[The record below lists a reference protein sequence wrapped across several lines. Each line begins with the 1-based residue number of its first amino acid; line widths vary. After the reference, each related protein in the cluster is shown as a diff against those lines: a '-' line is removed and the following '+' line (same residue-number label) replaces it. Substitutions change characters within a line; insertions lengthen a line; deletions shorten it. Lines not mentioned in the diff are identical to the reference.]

1 VRLFQLSV
9 KHFNLQMNLAKK
21 VDVLSEKRER
31 LGKSKNEDAILKF
44 VNIPSDVI
52 SLNEMHEVSS
62 ASTSKSLPEVEE
74 EIRPGQIRN
83 NKEADV
89 ESNISKA
96 YAAEAG
102 NDDITILPNGAAS
115 WP

>member
-1 VRLFQLSV
+1 
-9 KHFNLQMNLAKK
+9 MNLARK

-31 LGKSKNEDAILKF
+31 LGKRKNEDAILKF
-44 VNIPSDVI
+44 VNIPSDAI
-52 SLNEMHEVSS
+52 SPNEIHEVSS
-62 ASTSKSLPEVEE
+62 DSTSRSIPEVEE
-74 EIRPGQIRN
+74 ETRPGQIRN

-102 NDDITILPNGAAS
+102 NDDITITPNGAQTMI
-115 WP
+115 